1 MLTYS
6 NLRKDSEGGLRNAQC
21 ETWSGLLKFNGT
33 ELLELIEEFFL
44 DMLFLIKVRVKKF
57 ANNLLDFPEVFSQAF

>member
-1 MLTYS
+1 MLTYP
-6 NLRKDSEGGLRNAQC
+6 NLCKDSEGGLRNVQC

>member
-1 MLTYS
+1 MLTYP

-21 ETWSGLLKFNGT
+21 ETRSGLLKFNGT

>member
-1 MLTYS
+1 MLTYP
-6 NLRKDSEGGLRNAQC
+6 NLCKDSEGGLQNAQC
-21 ETWSGLLKFNGT
+21 ETWSRLLKFNGT

-57 ANNLLDFPEVFSQAF
+57 AKNLLDFPEVFSQAF